1 MMSKVG
7 GSPNKLW
14 FIRRDGLVKGPFPTA
29 QVSRYVLLG
38 RLRGADE
45 LSPDQ
50 VSWRPLSELSE
61 LIPRATTSGADE
73 EALARLKGRED
84 ERSGLDRRAGAGPVP
99 AGIAERRAR
108 RDRRTPEAPEVV
120 ARRARRMHLLRAS
133 LGRLESYRLRWVGT
147 GVVLLVILGLGLWHA
162 PPPVQDVPR
171 CDAPPAPGVNWD
183 NCRLEDLTVRL
194 ADLSGARVRNAKL
207 RQANLLGA
215 KLIGADLAYTD
226 LVKANLSYADL
237 SDASLKGTNLLGAD
251 LAYANLR
258 NADLS
263 FADLSTAVLGGAE
276 LSGAQL
282 DNAVWIDGRIC
293 QRGSIGRC
301 VLASPGE
308 AQ

>member
-1 MMSKVG
+1 VG
-7 GSPNKLW
+7 GSSNTLW
-14 FIRRDGLVKGPFPTA
+14 FIRRDRRVKGPFPAA
-29 QVSRYVLLG
+29 QVTRYVLLG
-38 RLRGADE
+38 RLRETDE
-45 LSPDQ
+45 LSQDQ
-50 VSWRPLSELSE
+50 VSWRPLSQFRELM
-61 LIPRATTSGADE
+61 PRTTTSGGADE
-73 EALARLKGRED
+73 EPLARLKRRED
-84 ERSGLDRRAGAGPVP
+84 ERSGVDRRAGEGPLP
-99 AGIAERRAR
+99 AGIAERRTH
-108 RDRRTPEAPEVV
+108 RDRRTPEAAEAV
-120 ARRARRMHLLRAS
+120 ARRANRTRLLRAS

-147 GVVLLVILGLGLWHA
+147 GVALLIILVLGLWLV
-162 PPPVQDVPR
+162 PPPVQDTPR
-171 CDAPPAPGVNWD
+171 CDAPPAPAVNWD
-183 NCRLEDLTVRL
+183 NCRLEDLTVRR

-215 KLIGADLAYTD
+215 RLVGADLAYTD

-263 FADLSTAVLGGAE
+263 FADLTTAVLGGAE

-308 AQ
+308 GR